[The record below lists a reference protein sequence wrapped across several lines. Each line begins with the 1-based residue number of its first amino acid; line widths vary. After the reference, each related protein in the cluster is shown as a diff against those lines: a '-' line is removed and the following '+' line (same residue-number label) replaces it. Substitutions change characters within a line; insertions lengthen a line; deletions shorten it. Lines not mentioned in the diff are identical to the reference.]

1 MQRSRRDDA
10 LDMTPMSPRTP
21 VDQAR
26 LEASA
31 DAELEP
37 TIGLLGRLIAE
48 ESVDG
53 SDAIGRCLQVID
65 EAVAPLGGRRRRVE
79 FDGLPNLIAEWGDAG
94 DDRRLIL
101 AGHADVV
108 PAEGDWATDPFE
120 LVRRG
125 NALIGRGVCD
135 MKGAVAAFAG
145 ALKVVARHAELD
157 AVPVSLVITG
167 DEEVGSPRGMVPLLE
182 GGQVKGRWALCG
194 EPTGLDVFT
203 GNRGVAWV
211 RVKISGRGGHAGLP
225 HASDNP
231 VWPAAR
237 AVTAL
242 EALPMRLRDARFDPP
257 TPSLTVTSIQV
268 DGEPASNTI
277 PDAVW
282 LTIDRRMLPGETAE
296 AAIDQIEATLS
307 EAVAAPFAWALT
319 VERAVPPYIAAEGEP
334 LVSSLQRV
342 VRQAGRPGTLGT
354 DPAADD
360 SSWLGNAGIAT
371 VLCGPGAPEQAHT
384 TGEHVDIS
392 QIRDA
397 IVIYARLILAAGAQ
411 VSRAR

>member
-1 MQRSRRDDA
+1 
-10 LDMTPMSPRTP
+10 
-21 VDQAR
+21 VQAR
-26 LEASA
+26 LAASV
-31 DAELEP
+31 DEELEP
-37 TIGLLGRLIAE
+37 TIELLRRLIAE

-53 SDAIGRCLQVID
+53 SGAIGRCLDAIAA
-65 EAVAPLGGRRRRVE
+65 AVQPLGGRRRRVE
-79 FDGLPNLIAEWGDAG
+79 FDGLPNLVTEWGAAG
-94 DDRRLIL
+94 HDRRLIL

-108 PAEGDWATDPFE
+108 PAEGDWETPPFE
-120 LVRRG
+120 LTRRG
-125 NALIGRGVCD
+125 DTLIGRGVCD
-135 MKGAVAAFAG
+135 MKGALAAFAG
-145 ALKVVARHAELD
+145 ALKVAARHLD
-157 AVPVSLVITG
+157 LKRVPVSLVVTG

-182 GGQVKGRWALCG
+182 GGQITGRWALCG

-211 RVKISGRGGHAGLP
+211 RIRISGRGGHAGLP

-231 VWPAAR
+231 VWPAAQ

-242 EALPMRLRDARFDPP
+242 RALPLTSHDARFDPS
-257 TPSLTVTSIQV
+257 TPSLTVTSMQV

-282 LTIDRRMLPGETAE
+282 LTIDRRLLPGETAE
-296 AAIDQIEATLS
+296 AAIAHIEAAIRDVVT
-307 EAVAAPFAWALT
+307 APFSSELA
-319 VERAVPPYIAAEGEP
+319 VERAVPPYIAAEGDP
-334 LVSSLQRV
+334 FVTTMQRI

-384 TGEHVDIS
+384 TGEHVHIS
-392 QIRDA
+392 EIRDA
-397 IVIYARLILAAGAQ
+397 MLIYAQLILAAG
-411 VSRAR
+411 SELDRASP

>member
-1 MQRSRRDDA
+1 
-10 LDMTPMSPRTP
+10 MTPSAS
-21 VDQAR
+21 VEQAR
-26 LEASA
+26 LAASA
-31 DAELEP
+31 DEELEP
-37 TIGLLGRLIAE
+37 TVDLLGRLIAE

-53 SDAIGRCLQVID
+53 SDAVGRCLAVID
-65 EAVAPLGGRRRRVE
+65 DAVQPLGGRRRYVE
-79 FDGLPNLIAEWGDAG
+79 FDGLPNLIADWGDAG

-101 AGHADVV
+101 AGHTDVV
-108 PAEGDWATDPFE
+108 PAEGEWKTDPFA

-125 NALIGRGVCD
+125 DTLIGRGVCD
-135 MKGAVAAFAG
+135 MKGAVAAYVG
-145 ALKVVARHAELD
+145 ALRVVARVTDLDHA
-157 AVPVSLVITG
+157 PVSLVVTG
-167 DEEVGSPRGMVPLLE
+167 DEEVGSPRGMVPLLD
-182 GGQVKGRWALCG
+182 GGHVTGRWALCG

-203 GNRGVAWV
+203 GNRGVAWL
-211 RVKISGRGGHAGLP
+211 RIKISGRGGHAGLP

-242 EALPMRLRDARFDPP
+242 QTLPMAVRDARFDPP

-282 LTIDRRMLPGETAE
+282 LTIDRRLLPGETAD
-296 AAIDQIEATLS
+296 AAIAQIE
-307 EAVAAPFAWALT
+307 EAMRDSVAAPFTWALA

-334 LVSSLQRV
+334 LVNTVQRI
-342 VRQAGRPGTLGT
+342 VRHAGRPGTLAT

-384 TGEHVDIS
+384 TGEHVDIA

-397 IVIYARLILAAGAQ
+397 ILIYAQLILAAAGA
-411 VSRAR
+411 RAGPP

>member
-1 MQRSRRDDA
+1 MSSR
-10 LDMTPMSPRTP
+10 PP
-21 VDQAR
+21 VDQVR
-26 LEASA
+26 LEASV
-31 DAELEP
+31 DAQLEP
-37 TIGLLGRLIAE
+37 TMGLLGRLIAE

-53 SDAIGRCLQVID
+53 SDAIGRCLDAID
-65 EAVAPLGGRRRRVE
+65 EAVEPLGGRRRRVE
-79 FDGLPNLIAEWGDAG
+79 FDGLPNLVTDWGDDG
-94 DDRRLIL
+94 DGRRLIL
-101 AGHADVV
+101 AGHTDVV

-125 NALIGRGVCD
+125 DTLIGRGVCD
-135 MKGAVAAFAG
+135 MKGALAAFAG
-145 ALKVVARHAELD
+145 ALKVVARHADLD
-157 AVPVSLVITG
+157 GVAVSLVVTG

-182 GGQVKGRWALCG
+182 GGQVTGRWALCG

-211 RVKISGRGGHAGLP
+211 RVRINGRGGHAGLP

-231 VWPAAR
+231 MWPAAR

-242 EALPMRLRDARFDPP
+242 EALPMTRDDPRFDPS
-257 TPSLTVTSIQV
+257 TPSLTVTSMQV
-268 DGEPASNTI
+268 EGEPASNTI

-282 LTIDRRMLPGETAE
+282 LTIDRRMLPGETSD
-296 AAIDQIEATLS
+296 AAVAQIEATLND
-307 EAVAAPFAWALT
+307 AVTAPFTWALT
-319 VERAVPPYIAAEGEP
+319 VERAVPPYIAPAGEP
-334 LVSSLQRV
+334 LVRTMQRV

-360 SSWLGNAGIAT
+360 SSWLGHAGIAT

-384 TGEHVDIS
+384 TGEHVDIA

-397 IVIYARLILAAGAQ
+397 ILIYAQLILAAGAD
-411 VSRAR
+411 ARSAR

>member
-1 MQRSRRDDA
+1 
-10 LDMTPMSPRTP
+10 MTPGTP

-26 LEASA
+26 VAGSV

-37 TIGLLGRLIAE
+37 TIELLGRLIAE

-53 SDAIGRCLQVID
+53 SDAIGRCLDAID
-65 EAVAPLGGRRRRVE
+65 EAVAGLGGRRRRVA
-79 FDGLPNLIAEWGDAG
+79 FGGMPNLVADWGDAG

-101 AGHADVV
+101 AGHTDVV
-108 PAEGDWATDPFE
+108 PAEGAWATNPFE

-125 NALIGRGVCD
+125 DTLIGRGVCD
-135 MKGAVAAFAG
+135 MKGALAAFVG
-145 ALKVVARHAELD
+145 ALKVVAGLADLHQA
-157 AVPVSLVITG
+157 PVSLVVTG

-182 GGQVKGRWALCG
+182 GGQVTGRWALCG

-211 RVKISGRGGHAGLP
+211 RVKINGRGGHAGLP
-225 HASDNP
+225 HASENP

-242 EALPMRLRDARFDPP
+242 EALPLDLRDSRFDPS
-257 TPSLTVTSIQV
+257 TPSLTVTSMQV
-268 DGEPASNTI
+268 DGAPASNTI

-282 LTIDRRMLPGETAE
+282 LTIDRRMLPGETADAAIAQIE
-296 AAIDQIEATLS
+296 AAIDD
-307 EAVAAPFAWALT
+307 AVQAPFTWALT
-319 VERAVPPYIAAEGEP
+319 VERAVPPYIADEGEP
-334 LVSSLQRV
+334 LVGTMQRI

-397 IVIYARLILAAGAQ
+397 MLIYAQLILAAANSGAAAG
-411 VSRAR
+411 SGATGGHG